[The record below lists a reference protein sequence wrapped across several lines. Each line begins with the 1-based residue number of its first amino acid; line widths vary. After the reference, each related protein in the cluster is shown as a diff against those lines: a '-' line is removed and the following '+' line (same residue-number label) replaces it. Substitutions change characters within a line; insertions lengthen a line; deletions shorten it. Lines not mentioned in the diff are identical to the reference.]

1 MNFTDDQKIV
11 QELANKVAKQE
22 LEPKAREVDTAQL
35 FPREGMQ
42 KLARAGFLDTVP
54 EAMGGEGKDALSFV
68 LVA

>member
-11 QELANKVAKQE
+11 QELANKLAKQE

-42 KLARAGFLDTVP
+42 KLARAGFLGMTVP
-54 EAMGGEGKDALSFV
+54 EAMGGEQWQKL
-68 LVA
+68 